1 MDCAKKQKE
10 NILSNTIIQ
19 PLEDNYQFITIN
31 VEFREGVMVLNKCRY
46 QAKKLFFVFLACF
59 NFDQVLDL
67 GAKRK
72 CNNHLM
78 ESFL

>member
-10 NILSNTIIQ
+10 NILSNTIYSLQRIII
-19 PLEDNYQFITIN
+19 NFKTIN